1 MKRKD
6 FMKLGVMFVCF
17 SLAAGV
23 PVFAAE
29 QQPATKWQYT
39 QKQDGILCVFDE
51 LKLKL
56 PETWNGK
63 FVTGVESGAITFY
76 HKDSLNAGKRLGRQ
90 AAERFSLLIAVE
102 IMSLRKTFPIIILW
116 VAVKRK
122 SIM

>member
-1 MKRKD
+1 
-6 FMKLGVMFVCF
+6 MKLGVMFVCF

-76 HKDSLNAGKRLGRQ
+76 HKDSLNAGKKVRECYVHASFFLSE
-90 AAERFSLLIAVE
+90 AIFPEN
-102 IMSLRKTFPIIILW
+102 MS
-116 VAVKRK
+116 
-122 SIM
+122 

>member
-29 QQPATKWQYT
+29 QQPAAKWQYT
-39 QKQDGILCVFDE
+39 QKQEQDGILCVFDE

-56 PETWNGK
+56 PETLNGK

-76 HKDSLNAGKRLGRQ
+76 HKDSLNAGKKVRECYVHASFFLSE
-90 AAERFSLLIAVE
+90 AIFPEN
-102 IMSLRKTFPIIILW
+102 MS
-116 VAVKRK
+116 
-122 SIM
+122 

>member
-23 PVFAAE
+23 PVVAAE

-39 QKQDGILCVFDE
+39 QKQEQDGILCVFDE

-63 FVTGVESGAITFY
+63 FVTGVESGAI
-76 HKDSLNAGKRLGRQ
+76 KRCVNAMFMHLFFLSE
-90 AAERFSLLIAVE
+90 AIFPEN
-102 IMSLRKTFPIIILW
+102 MS
-116 VAVKRK
+116 
-122 SIM
+122 

>member
-39 QKQDGILCVFDE
+39 QKQEQDGILCVFDE

-63 FVTGVESGAITFY
+63 LGMLKNIYITYSGVIDNRAF
-76 HKDSLNAGKRLGRQ
+76 KDFFTWPRNYLQLLNGKY
-90 AAERFSLLIAVE
+90 F
-102 IMSLRKTFPIIILW
+102 RK
-116 VAVKRK
+116 
-122 SIM
+122 